1 MSFQAPV
8 WIHNK
13 KAYNIKLTTKQ
24 SYIFT
29 SISEFQDTS
38 KIPNT
43 NNDEFQLVF
52 SKIGERIV
60 EEGKL
65 WFASPIK
72 IETFEKKANN
82 IFNNE
87 LSHQTYTYGKLYQET
102 WKLKSIWV
110 YSNRFELEWNL
121 IDLQPYED
129 SIIPSD
135 FLNFKEEF
143 NTLEPF
149 GNRTIVI
156 QPKRDELL
164 EQDDIPFESSEQYNT
179 FSPRAVLREKI
190 KKAKVKVMLSQM
202 KVSDLE
208 KKYFRLYGEVVDSDS
223 DNSSITDDSL
233 VEEENDN
240 LL

>member
-1 MSFQAPV
+1 MSFQPPV

-13 KAYNIKLTTKQ
+13 KAYNIKISTKE
-24 SYIFT
+24 SFIFNT
-29 SISEFQDTS
+29 INEIKEIYTN
-38 KIPNT
+38 PNT
-43 NNDEFQLVF
+43 NNDEFQRVF
-52 SKIGERIV
+52 TKIGEQIV

-65 WFASPIK
+65 WFASPITT
-72 IETFEKKANN
+72 ETFRKKVHNS
-82 IFNNE
+82 FNNE

-143 NTLEPF
+143 NTIEPF

-156 QPKRDELL
+156 QPTRDELL
-164 EQDDIPFESSEQYNT
+164 EQDDIPFESSEQDDT
-179 FSPRAVLREKI
+179 FSPRAILREKI
-190 KKAKVKVMLSQM
+190 KKAKVKFVLSQM
-202 KVSDLE
+202 KLSDLE
-208 KKYFRLYGEVVDSDS
+208 KKYFRLYGEVVESDS
-223 DNSSITDDSL
+223 DNSSITDESSN
-233 VEEENDN
+233 EE
-240 LL
+240 

>member
-13 KAYNIKLTTKQ
+13 KAYNIKISTKE
-24 SYIFT
+24 SFIFNT
-29 SISEFQDTS
+29 INEIKETYTN
-38 KIPNT
+38 PNT
-43 NNDEFQLVF
+43 NNDEFQRVF
-52 SKIGERIV
+52 TKIGEQIV

-65 WFASPIK
+65 WFASPITT
-72 IETFEKKANN
+72 ETFRKKVHNS
-82 IFNNE
+82 FNNE

-143 NTLEPF
+143 NTIEPF

-156 QPKRDELL
+156 QPTRDELL
-164 EQDDIPFESSEQYNT
+164 EQDDIPFESSEQDDT
-179 FSPRAVLREKI
+179 FSPRAILREKI
-190 KKAKVKVMLSQM
+190 KKAKVKFVLSQM
-202 KVSDLE
+202 KLSDLE
-208 KKYFRLYGEVVDSDS
+208 KKYFRLYGEVVESDS
-223 DNSSITDDSL
+223 DNSSITDESSN
-233 VEEENDN
+233 EE
-240 LL
+240 

>member
-8 WIHNK
+8 WIHNN
-13 KAYNIKLTTKQ
+13 KAYNIKITTKQ

-29 SISEFQDTS
+29 SISEFQDTH

-43 NNDEFQLVF
+43 NNDEFQAVF
-52 SKIGERIV
+52 SKIGEKIV
-60 EEGKL
+60 DEGKL

-149 GNRTIVI
+149 GNRTIII
-156 QPKRDELL
+156 QPTKDELL
-164 EQDDIPFESSEQYNT
+164 EQDDIPFESSEQDDT
-179 FSPRAVLREKI
+179 FSPRAILKEKI
-190 KKAKVKVMLSQM
+190 SKAKVKFMLSQM
-202 KVSDLE
+202 KLTDLE
-208 KKYFRLYGEVVDSDS
+208 KKYFRLYGEDPHLDS
-223 DNSSITDDSL
+223 DNSSVTDDSL
-233 VEEENDN
+233 NEE
-240 LL
+240 

>member
-1 MSFQAPV
+1 MSFQPPV

-13 KAYNIKLTTKQ
+13 KAYNIKISTKE
-24 SYIFT
+24 SFIFNT
-29 SISEFQDTS
+29 INEIKETYTN
-38 KIPNT
+38 PNT
-43 NNDEFQLVF
+43 NNDEFQRVF
-52 SKIGERIV
+52 TKIGEQIV

-65 WFASPIK
+65 WFASPITT
-72 IETFEKKANN
+72 ETFRKKVHNS
-82 IFNNE
+82 FNNE

-143 NTLEPF
+143 NTIEPF

-156 QPKRDELL
+156 QPTRDELL
-164 EQDDIPFESSEQYNT
+164 EQDDIPFESSEQDDT
-179 FSPRAVLREKI
+179 FSPRAILREKI
-190 KKAKVKVMLSQM
+190 KKAKVKFVLSQM
-202 KVSDLE
+202 KLSDLE
-208 KKYFRLYGEVVDSDS
+208 KKYFRLYGEVVESDS
-223 DNSSITDDSL
+223 DNSSITDESSN
-233 VEEENDN
+233 EE
-240 LL
+240 

>member
-13 KAYNIKLTTKQ
+13 KAYNIKISTKE
-24 SYIFT
+24 SFIFNT
-29 SISEFQDTS
+29 INEIKETYTN
-38 KIPNT
+38 PNT
-43 NNDEFQLVF
+43 NNDEFQRVF
-52 SKIGERIV
+52 SKIGEQIV

-65 WFASPIK
+65 WFASPITT
-72 IETFEKKANN
+72 ETFRKKVHNS
-82 IFNNE
+82 FNNE

-102 WKLKSIWV
+102 WKLKCIWV

-143 NTLEPF
+143 NTIEPF

-156 QPKRDELL
+156 QPTRDELL
-164 EQDDIPFESSEQYNT
+164 EQDDIPFESSEQDDT
-179 FSPRAVLREKI
+179 FSPRAILREKI
-190 KKAKVKVMLSQM
+190 KKAKVKFVLSQM
-202 KVSDLE
+202 KLSDLE
-208 KKYFRLYGEVVDSDS
+208 KKYFRLYGEVVESDS
-223 DNSSITDDSL
+223 DNSSITDESSN
-233 VEEENDN
+233 EE
-240 LL
+240 